1 MDGYS
6 LRLVL
11 SLHQAAQQ
19 NQRAEMVAVA
29 NAVSAG
35 VSNSL
40 DLAFNGG
47 KGNIMKRFADLLLKT
62 EMPEKKPHPNIN
74 QQAAAFLSGL
84 PVRNMVEHG

>member
-1 MDGYS
+1 M
-6 LRLVL
+6 RLVL

-47 KGNIMKRFADLLLKT
+47 KGNIMKRFADVLLKT
-62 EMPEKKPHPNIN
+62 EMPEKKPHLHISER
-74 QQAAAFLSGL
+74 AAGFLSGL
-84 PVRNMVEHG
+84 PVRKVKHV

>member
-19 NQRAEMVAVA
+19 NQRAEMVTIA

-47 KGNIMKRFADLLLKT
+47 KGNIMKRFADVLLKT
-62 EMPEKKPHPNIN
+62 EMPEKKSHPNIN
-74 QQAAAFLSGL
+74 EQAAAFLSGL
-84 PVRNMVEHG
+84 PVRMVEHG

>member
-47 KGNIMKRFADLLLKT
+47 KGNIMKRFADVLLKT
-62 EMPEKKPHPNIN
+62 EMSEKKPHPQISE
-74 QQAAAFLSGL
+74 QAAAFLGSL
-84 PVRNMVEHG
+84 PVKQVSRV